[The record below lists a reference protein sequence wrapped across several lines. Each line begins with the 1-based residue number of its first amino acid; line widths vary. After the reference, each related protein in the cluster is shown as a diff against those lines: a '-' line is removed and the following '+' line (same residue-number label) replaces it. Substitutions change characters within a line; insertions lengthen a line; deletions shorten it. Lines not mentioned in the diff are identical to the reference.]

1 MVIYSIFLFVSIKID
16 INQEGVIIFES
27 IFEHAAIEDINP
39 IVMNGISTKTANHD
53 FFSQVGA
60 GYLMGDAEAMTDD
73 DYDF

>member
-1 MVIYSIFLFVSIKID
+1 
-16 INQEGVIIFES
+16 
-27 IFEHAAIEDINP
+27 
-39 IVMNGISTKTANHD
+39 MNGISTKTANHD